1 MSARIDTA
9 AERARLDGLT
19 GNTPGPWSQEHRRA
33 LDGGFR
39 TQVFPSADPMN
50 TIATLH
56 WHSVPIEG
64 GERTDRAENAA
75 LIASAPD
82 LLTSYR
88 AALDEIDRLR
98 AENDKLRA
106 DMSGGSFYQ
115 EKDIDA
121 MLETVETMRSE
132 IEELDFLRHEGG
144 PQSVAAME
152 ALLRDTVLPILRR
165 SAEDLFRCVSIRNV
179 PSSVAPSDWRDIAE
193 DMEAVLAVEA
203 FVGRPDDEYGRT
215 LNPILDARMWEAHR

>member
-1 MSARIDTA
+1 MTNAVTDDRRVNRLLKWLDKQREAHEGMVGGTDEASQWAIDE
-9 AERARLDGLT
+9 AE
-19 GNTPGPWSQEHRRA
+19 
-33 LDGGFR
+33 
-39 TQVFPSADPMN
+39 
-50 TIATLH
+50 
-56 WHSVPIEG
+56 
-64 GERTDRAENAA
+64 
-75 LIASAPD
+75 LIRD
-82 LLTSYR
+82 HMR
-88 AALDEIDRLR
+88 
-98 AENDKLRA
+98 
-106 DMSGGSFYQ
+106 
-115 EKDIDA
+115 
-121 MLETVETMRSE
+121 TVETMRSE